1 MTTFESIDP
10 PAGAGSPLAGIEE
23 NPPGGP
29 MHNAPL
35 GTLVLRAGLMPQ
47 HEIESALQH
56 AVHGGR
62 RLGEVLMERGLGER
76 ELVRLLAAQRAQ
88 PFVDLS
94 VFRIDPEV
102 ARLLPPGAAEMYC
115 AIPIARQGDCT
126 LVAVPDADNA
136 IQRER
141 LLDAFEGPQRLV
153 TAARSEIKAA
163 ILRVHRPGA
172 ELQAVPAAPAPVA
185 PTPAPPEPPAPPV
198 PAEPPAPVSAE
209 PPAPVSVEPPA
220 PVPAEPPAPVP
231 AEPPAP
237 VPPPAAQPAQAQ
249 FAVQVTLDTG
259 SRLIVGEAAD
269 HEGAEQLA
277 WSVVRSTEPGQ
288 VLTLGDSRIAGDRIV
303 SIDILRR
310 EES

>member
-1 MTTFESIDP
+1 MSRGFLGRTGPKRGAIPLLGGCRSSEDRTTFLLEDCGMTTFESIDP

-136 IQRER
+136 I
-141 LLDAFEGPQRLV
+141 
-153 TAARSEIKAA
+153 
-163 ILRVHRPGA
+163 
-172 ELQAVPAAPAPVA
+172 
-185 PTPAPPEPPAPPV
+185 
-198 PAEPPAPVSAE
+198 
-209 PPAPVSVEPPA
+209 
-220 PVPAEPPAPVP
+220 
-231 AEPPAP
+231 
-237 VPPPAAQPAQAQ
+237 
-249 FAVQVTLDTG
+249 
-259 SRLIVGEAAD
+259 
-269 HEGAEQLA
+269 
-277 WSVVRSTEPGQ
+277 
-288 VLTLGDSRIAGDRIV
+288 
-303 SIDILRR
+303 
-310 EES
+310 